1 MKEAQERIDSHE
13 FAEWMAIY
21 NLEPW
26 GDDWQQAALIASLTT
41 YGPLKKPIKAE
52 DLIPGRR
59 RKKQQTPAEMMA
71 MLKSFSA
78 VQNAKAKKG
87 DPKK

>member
-1 MKEAQERIDSHE
+1 
-13 FAEWMAIY
+13 MAYY
-21 NLEPW
+21 NLDPW

-52 DLIPGRR
+52 DFIPGRR
-59 RKKQQTPAEMMA
+59 RKKQQTPAEMLNVFKACAAAHNA
-71 MLKSFSA
+71 MLD
-78 VQNAKAKKG
+78 AKAKKG